1 MLQLLSLSTVIWQ
14 TLLKETAVFPILVSA
29 IFILVLLIS
38 FTLFI
43 FRSRD
48 NSDF

>member
-1 MLQLLSLSTVIWQ
+1 MLQLLSLSTIIWQ
-14 TLLKETAVFPILVSA
+14 VLLKETAVFPILASA
-29 IFILVLLIS
+29 IFILILLIT

-43 FRSRD
+43 ARSRD